1 MNRPWPSTAK
11 HKPVSVADLRDRLSD
26 TRLPDDPTDVM
37 LPASAE
43 RWPEDMIE
51 ALTASLKPAGVLIP
65 VRQIRG
71 QLSVLLTRRSAEL
84 KHHAGQISFPGGR
97 MEPDDSDIGVTALR
111 ETHEEVG
118 IAPSSVSVLGHLEPM
133 PTITGYAV
141 TATIGLVAEG
151 TMIEVDR
158 SEVELAFDV
167 PLDFLL
173 DPANAKQGERTYNGR
188 VIPIVEFQYAEHRI
202 WGATAN
208 MLLELQK
215 KLIK

>member
-1 MNRPWPSTAK
+1 MTRRY
-11 HKPVSVADLRDRLSD
+11 PVSVAHLRDRLAD
-26 TRLPDDPTDVM
+26 TRLPADPTDVL
-37 LPASAE
+37 LPATAE
-43 RWPEDMIE
+43 RWPQDMLD

-65 VRQIRG
+65 VRQHG
-71 QLSVLLTRRSAEL
+71 GDLSVLLTRRSAEL

-97 MEPDDSDIGVTALR
+97 MEPDDEDIAATALR

-118 IAPSSVSVLGHLEPM
+118 IEPDAVSVIGHLEPM

-141 TATIGLVAEG
+141 TATVGLVAEG
-151 TMIEVDR
+151 TSLVVDR

-173 DPANAKQGERTYNGR
+173 DPANARQRERTWNGR
-188 VIPIVEFQYAEHRI
+188 SIPTVEFHYADHRI

-215 KLIK
+215 KL